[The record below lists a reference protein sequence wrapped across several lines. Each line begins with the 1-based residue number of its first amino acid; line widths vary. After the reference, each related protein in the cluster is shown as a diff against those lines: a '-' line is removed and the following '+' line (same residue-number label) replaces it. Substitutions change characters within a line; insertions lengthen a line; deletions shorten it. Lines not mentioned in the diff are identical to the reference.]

1 MGKQTKAGKA
11 RIQSLNIQQ
20 KSENSRVEDVT
31 DSEDEE
37 YLPED
42 REDLFLC
49 IFRCVLISFYQICK
63 QISSIYQ
70 CILYHFDQ
78 FGRPVTCDQ
87 GVRNFGFG
95 HLSGDL

>member
-1 MGKQTKAGKA
+1 MNAIKIGKRTRADKAH
-11 RIQSLNIQQ
+11 IQNLNIQR
-20 KSENSRVEDVT
+20 KLENSRVEDVA

-70 CILYHFDQ
+70 CILT
-78 FGRPVTCDQ
+78 GSV
-87 GVRNFGFG
+87 G
-95 HLSGDL
+95 S